1 MITRSDPAASIR
13 TSLHDSIH
21 MIHREDWD
29 DVTGD
34 ASLYLRYDHLRA
46 LEDVMAAEMA
56 FRYVIYYSAQNLPI
70 GVAYF
75 QVLDLVDNGSAYR
88 EAVQRLGRGIGSR
101 IVNDLKVRCLVNGN
115 VFHCGDHG
123 SYFKPGVSDADRFA
137 AVADT
142 MRKLD
147 KGGFCTP
154 KASVLLFK
162 DIRPAHFEGAGALME
177 EHYHPLAMDVNMV
190 MYVDP
195 TWRSLDGYQEALT
208 SKART
213 RIRAVLS
220 RSGAL
225 EVRSMSAE
233 EIRRS
238 APRLQELLDQVLARS
253 PFTFGRL
260 KADVYAHWKEHLNQR
275 LLFHGFYLSGK
286 LVGFNSAFVLN
297 DTLDVQYVG
306 FDYDL
311 NPPHAIYQR
320 MLLDTLEFSLD
331 KGLHRINLGRTAE
344 QAKSNLGAVPVETQF
359 HVKHRNRLANK
370 LIGPFLRSVK
380 PDAFEQRTP
389 FKKTRV

>member
-1 MITRSDPAASIR
+1 MITRSDPATSVR

-46 LEDVMAAEMA
+46 LEDVMSAEMA

-88 EAVQRLGRGIGSR
+88 EAVQGLGRGIGSR

-123 SYFKPGVSDADRFA
+123 SYFKPGVSDAYRFA

-162 DIRPAHFEGAGALME
+162 DLRPEQFENAETLVGE
-177 EHYHPLAMDVNMV
+177 NYHPLAMDVNMV
-190 MYVDP
+190 MDVDP
-195 TWRSLDGYQEALT
+195 AWSSLDGYQEALT

-213 RIRAVLS
+213 RIRAMLN
-220 RSGAL
+220 RSAAM
-225 EVRSMSAE
+225 EVRSMSAT
-233 EIRRS
+233 EIRHS
-238 APRLQELLDQVLARS
+238 APQLQELLDQVLARV

-260 KADVYAHWKEHLNQR
+260 KVEVYARWKEHLHDR
-275 LLFHGFYLSGK
+275 LLFHGFFLNGT

-306 FDYDL
+306 FDHDL
-311 NPPHAIYQR
+311 NPVHAIYQR
-320 MLLDTLEFSLD
+320 MLLDVLEFALD
-331 KGLHRINLGRTAE
+331 NGLRKITFGRTAE
-344 QAKSNLGAVPVETQF
+344 QAKSNLGALPVDMRF
-359 HVKHRNRLANK
+359 YVKHRNRLANK
-370 LIGPFLRSVK
+370 LVGPFLRSVK
-380 PDAFEQRTP
+380 PDAFEQRSP
-389 FKKTRV
+389 FKKTRA